1 MTDKSLGI
9 LLAITAGILWST
21 IGLSIKSIEQA
32 NVFEILFY
40 RSIFISIFIG
50 LLLHFLFRFSFM
62 DLLKNWV
69 SYAAGGT
76 ALFFAYIGGIYALL
90 ATSAANALLLFACAP
105 IFTAILSPI
114 LLRETISLKTIIS
127 IFIAFFG
134 VLVMVWSDIG
144 SGDWKGNLSAIIS
157 AMGFSFF
164 TINLRINKHLQMLP
178 SVFSSG
184 IIASFVAFLI
194 ILISNY
200 SFQLINKD
208 FMIIFILGVVQV
220 GGGLV
225 LYTVGSKFVP
235 ATQLTILMLGEVF
248 LGPLWV
254 WIFIGEKVLYNTI
267 LGGSLICFAVLFN
280 ALYPS
285 SEKLIE

>member
-9 LLAITAGILWST
+9 LLAVTAGILWST

-50 LLLHFLFRFSFM
+50 LLLHFFFRFNFLN
-62 DLLKNWV
+62 LLKNWV
-69 SYAAGGT
+69 SYFAGGT

-90 ATSAANALLLFACAP
+90 TTSAANALLLFACAP

-114 LLRETISLKTIIS
+114 LLRETISLKTIMS
-127 IFIAFFG
+127 ILIAFLG
-134 VLVMVWSDIG
+134 VLIMVWSDFG
-144 SGDWKGNLSAIIS
+144 SGDWKGNLSAVIS

-164 TINLRINKHLQMLP
+164 TINLRINRHLQMLP

-184 IIASFVAFLI
+184 IISSFVAFLI

-200 SFQLINKD
+200 SFQLIDRD
-208 FMIIFILGVVQV
+208 FIIIFILGVFQV

-225 LYTVGSKFVP
+225 LYTLGSKFVP

-248 LGPLWV
+248 LGPVWV
-254 WIFIGEKVLYNTI
+254 WIFIGEEVVYNTI
-267 LGGSLICFAVLFN
+267 LGGSLICFAVLYN
-280 ALYPS
+280 ALYSS
-285 SEKLIE
+285 SEKLIK